1 VPDVQPFMA
10 EASSHSSPFSVSA
23 RSRAWLAATLA
34 FVAFQAIPNLCYP
47 MGRDQATY
55 YVIGQGL
62 LEGKQLYRD
71 LWDNKP
77 PGIFYLFAA
86 IVKAFG
92 AVMWSVGLV
101 DILWLL
107 AVSYFVFRFTERYL
121 GTGGA
126 VVATVVNAVWHVG
139 AGYWEA
145 AQTETFLM
153 LFVFVSFFLVARA
166 GSWSRLRLLAAGLFL
181 GAAFWLKYNALVF
194 LPFILLLPFLDTSG
208 LDEKPRRVAFTLT
221 WKEWFS
227 KVVVFAAGFGAT
239 VAVVLGQFLLASSWE
254 ALKQVQF
261 EVLPRYSAMALERTP
276 YYPIWAMTQTEL
288 VLGSRTEMATLVA
301 VLVALKQRELGKFG
315 PVLLSAGIGY
325 LCTASQVRFH
335 AYAFETSYPFFAMV
349 WGYLAVKIFQ
359 AFQAAARKCA
369 VRRWKLARVLVW
381 VLFANLLAWPV
392 RVEGVD
398 IMLRYRMLA
407 EWAREGKSFYASY
420 PWSIPIS
427 HFPDQMRVIDYL
439 RAHSA
444 PRDQIFVWGSE
455 PLIYFLTQRP
465 YPSRFISNLALVSPW
480 SPPEWRRELVRDLE
494 KSPPRYL
501 VVARDD
507 EVPYIAYN
515 DFDSEEYLDVYPE
528 LAIFIADHYEV
539 AVDLE
544 NFVIY
549 RREESAASGV
559 GATPVPS
566 QLH

>member
-1 VPDVQPFMA
+1 MA
-10 EASSHSSPFSVSA
+10 EDSSLSSPLSISA
-23 RSRAWLAATLA
+23 RSRVWLAAALA
-34 FVAFQAIPNLCYP
+34 YVAFRAIPNLCYP

-55 YVIGQGL
+55 CVIGQGL

-77 PGIFYLFAA
+77 PGIFYIFAV

-92 AVMWSVGLV
+92 TVMWSVGLV

-107 AVSYFVFRFTERYL
+107 IISYFVFRFTERYL
-121 GTGGA
+121 GTGAA
-126 VVATVVNAVWHVG
+126 VVATVVNVTWHVW

-153 LFVFVSFFLVARA
+153 LFVFISFFLVAKGGPR
-166 GSWSRLRLLAAGLFL
+166 SRLQLVAAGLLL
-181 GAAFWLKYNALVF
+181 GAAFWLKYNAIVF
-194 LPFILLLPFLDTSG
+194 LPLILILPFLDTSG
-208 LDEKPRRVAFTLT
+208 LDEKPRRVDFTISWRAWLP
-221 WKEWFS
+221 
-227 KVVVFAAGFGAT
+227 KVAVFAAGFGVT
-239 VAVVLGQFLLASSWE
+239 VAVVLGQFLLANSWE

-276 YYPIWAMTQTEL
+276 YYPIWGIVQTEY
-288 VLGSRTEMATLVA
+288 VLGLWTEMATLVA
-301 VLVALKQRELGKFG
+301 LLVALRERELKKFG

-335 AYAFETSYPFFAMV
+335 AYAFETAYPFFAMV
-349 WGYLAVKIFQ
+349 WGYLAVQILQVFQ
-359 AFQAAARKCA
+359 TAARKFA
-369 VRRWKLARVLVW
+369 ARKWKLARVLLW
-381 VLFANLLAWPV
+381 VLFVNLVAWPV
-392 RVEGVD
+392 RVEV
-398 IMLRYRMLA
+398 ISVVLRYRMLA
-407 EWAREGKSFYASY
+407 EWAREGESFYSSY
-420 PWSIPIS
+420 PWPNPIS

-439 RAHSA
+439 REHSTA
-444 PRDQIFVWGSE
+444 QDQVFVWGSE

-494 KSPPRYL
+494 NSLPRYL

-515 DFDSEEYLDVYPE
+515 DLDSEKYLEVYPD
-528 LAIFIADHYEV
+528 LDIFITDHYEA

-544 NFVIY
+544 YFVIY
-549 RREESAASGV
+549 RREGPSEG
-559 GATPVPS
+559 GAVDVSSVS
-566 QLH
+566 Q